1 MKSRT
6 PLHMPSPRPTLL
18 SAAILAGML
27 AACGGGKD
35 QDQGRGPGGPMQVLV
50 KVLRPEPLSNTFQA
64 TGSLMANEAVE
75 VRSEVAGRVES
86 IHFKE
91 GGNVARGQELLRIND
106 DDLQAQLRKA
116 ELAVQLAQDDEA
128 RKKQLLAVQGV
139 SQQTYDDARIALES
153 AQADRDNLRAMIAK
167 TVIRA
172 PFNGKIGLREVSE
185 GGYVSPNTLIAG
197 LQQVS
202 PIKVDFTVPERIG
215 RDLAP
220 GTKVTFTLEGDTTRH
235 RGEVYAVDP
244 AIDPVSRTI
253 GVRALNAN
261 ANGALRPGAFV
272 RVQVA
277 LAHVNNALMIPT
289 EALIPDIQGQKVLL
303 IKGGKAVSA
312 RVQTGI
318 RTNTD
323 VQLVSGVEPGDTVIT
338 TGLLQLR
345 DGMAVMAAPPEAAN
359 VVNDADSTAI
369 DR

>member
-1 MKSRT
+1 MKT
-6 PLHMPSPRPTLL
+6 HLL
-18 SAAILAGML
+18 PATAVVLLL
-27 AACGGGKD
+27 AACGGEKEQAG
-35 QDQGRGPGGPMQVLV
+35 GRGPNGAMQVLV

-86 IHFKE
+86 IGFKE
-91 GGNVARGQELLRIND
+91 GSSVAKGQELLRIND

-116 ELAVQLAQDDEA
+116 GLAVQLAQDDEA
-128 RKKQLLAVQGV
+128 RKKQLLAVNGI
-139 SQQTYDDARIALES
+139 SQQDYDDARIALQS
-153 AQADRDNLRAMIAK
+153 AEADRDNLQALIAK

-172 PFNGKIGLREVSE
+172 PFSGKIGLRQVSV
-185 GGYVSPNTLIAG
+185 GGYVSPNTLITD
-197 LQQVS
+197 LQQVQ

-220 GTKVTFTLEGDTTRH
+220 GTKLSFTLEGDTTRH
-235 RGEVYAVDP
+235 QGEVYAVDP
-244 AIDPVSRTI
+244 GVDPVSRTI
-253 GVRALNAN
+253 GVRASNPN
-261 ANGALRPGAFV
+261 ANGTLRPGAFV
-272 RVQVA
+272 RVNVS
-277 LAHVNNALMIPT
+277 LAHVADALMIPT

-323 VQLVSGVEPGDTVIT
+323 VQLVQGVQPGDTVIT

-345 DGMAVMAAPPEAAN
+345 DGMEVKAAPPEAAN
-359 VVNDADSTAI
+359 PVTATDSAALEQ
-369 DR
+369 